1 MFRKLLIANRGEPV
15 VRIARAA
22 HRLGIQCVG
31 LASEADRGASW
42 LEVLDEV
49 VPIRGKAPRDSYLRM
64 QQVVQAGVQS
74 GAAAVHP
81 AWGFLAENPRF
92 AALCEAHG
100 LTFIGPSPAVMQR
113 MALKWPAKAS
123 MRAAGLPCIP
133 GSEGLLAHAD
143 EGFQVAREVG
153 YPVIVKAD
161 AGGGGRGMRRVD
173 EPGQFHDA
181 YQAAAAESQAAF
193 GNGALYLERYLTGG
207 RHIEF
212 QVLADAFGN
221 AVHLFERDCSVQRNH
236 QKLVEE
242 GPSPVVTAEERE
254 QMGNLVAQAARS
266 IGYHGAGTVEFLRRA
281 DTGELCFMEMNTR
294 LQVEHCVSEEITGV
308 DIVAEQIR
316 IAAHEPLALRQAD
329 LAIDGHAIELRLNA
343 EDPNANFQ
351 PTPGTLTAFEI
362 PTDAGPGR
370 VRVDTHLRAGDTIS
384 PYYDSLLAK
393 VIAHGRTREEAIDT
407 LLRTLAASRIEGV
420 SSTAGLHAQVLASAD
435 FRNGNYDT
443 SAIPGFTQAT
453 A

>member
-1 MFRKLLIANRGEPV
+1 MFRKILIANRGEPV

-22 HRLGIQCVG
+22 HSLGIQCVG
-31 LASEADRGASW
+31 VASEADRGASW
-42 LEVLDEV
+42 LQVLDEV
-49 VPIRGKAPRDSYLRM
+49 VPLSGKAPRDSYLRM
-64 QQVVQAGVQS
+64 QQIVQAGVQS

-133 GSEGLLAHAD
+133 GSEGLLRDVEEGVRVAD
-143 EGFQVAREVG
+143 EVG

-173 EPGQFHDA
+173 RPEHFREA
-181 YQAAAAESQAAF
+181 YQAASAESQAAF

-212 QVLADAFGN
+212 QVLADAFGH
-221 AVHLFERDCSVQRNH
+221 AVHLFERDCSVQRHH
-236 QKLVEE
+236 QKLIEE

-254 QMGNLVAQAARS
+254 HMGRLVAEAARS

-316 IAAHEPLALRQAD
+316 IAAHEPLTLQQD
-329 LAIDGHAIELRLNA
+329 QLGIDGHAIELRLNA
-343 EDPNANFQ
+343 EDPHANFQ
-351 PTPGTLTAFEI
+351 PTPGRLKEFHI

-370 VRVDTHLRAGDTIS
+370 VRVDTHLQAGDTVS

-393 VIAHGRTREEAIDT
+393 IIAHGRDRQEAIET
-407 LLRTLAASRIEGV
+407 LSRTLRAARIEGV
-420 SSTAGLHAQVLASAD
+420 STTAELHAQVLASAE
-435 FRNGNYDT
+435 FQNGDYDT
-443 SAIPGFTQAT
+443 SAIPGFTLPT